1 MKDRWLK
8 TSFKVVL
15 VGSTSVGKSSMVER
29 LIAGAFPDDIQSTVG
44 VEFRSF
50 VAQLD
55 DHAVRLQIW
64 DTAGQERFRSV
75 STAYFRDAVGAI
87 LVYDITN
94 QDTFEDLG
102 TWLTDLQQLCH
113 PSAFILLVGNKCDR
127 EGDRKVGAQEV
138 QDFADQYRLEY
149 VETSALS
156 GHNIQ
161 EVFTRLAYEVAC
173 KVESGEIVVVSPS
186 PRAFSLNFDAPPE
199 EPPKQGCGC

>member
-1 MKDRWLK
+1 MNDRWLK
-8 TSFKVVL
+8 TSFKVVV

-29 LIAGAFPDDIQSTVG
+29 LIAGAFPDEIQSTVG

-50 VAQLD
+50 LAQLD

-94 QDTFEDLG
+94 EDTFEDLG
-102 TWLTDLQQLCH
+102 AWLTDLQQLCH
-113 PSAFILLVGNKCDR
+113 PNAFILLVGNKCDR
-127 EGDRKVGAQEV
+127 EDERKVGMQQV

-149 VETSALS
+149 IETSAQS
-156 GHNIQ
+156 GQNIQ
-161 EVFTRLAYEVAC
+161 EIFTRLAYEVANR
-173 KVESGEIVVVSPS
+173 VENGEIEVMSPS
-186 PRAFSLNFDAPPE
+186 SRAFSLSFDPPPE
-199 EPPKQGCGC
+199 DAKSRCRC